1 MVGSAPTQFC
11 HSGTAKVH
19 LLSSVLHRTMASG
32 HSPSLRDDWQVPLR
46 HSAAKR
52 RDWTVPVGHALPS
65 LSGYHGSFSHRQ
77 TPIGHRQT
85 PIGHRQT
92 PIGHRQTPIGHR
104 QTPKNGWNTPFFA
117 RNGLGNRFVMTMSP
131 CAPSWHRACLTGSVS
146 TTAPARPVASDWNR
160 RTALRGSGFP
170 SSG

>member
-1 MVGSAPTQFC
+1 MNFCALIMVGSAPTQFC

-85 PIGHRQT
+85 P
-92 PIGHRQTPIGHR
+92 
-104 QTPKNGWNTPFFA
+104 KNGWNTPFFA